1 MDMFVYIFKLT
12 TSKLYPKKQNFIFY
26 TVEPES
32 EAQRVPPV
40 KACHM
45 AMTPICLIF
54 WSLIDNVEE
63 LLCANFQPQI
73 AFC

>member
-1 MDMFVYIFKLT
+1 MAPRGQNNSVTYSRE
-12 TSKLYPKKQNFIFY
+12 SKPASYD
-26 TVEPES
+26 E
-32 EAQRVPPV
+32 RVPPV

-54 WSLIDNVEE
+54 WSPIDKVEK
-63 LLCANFQPQI
+63 LLCAHFQPLI